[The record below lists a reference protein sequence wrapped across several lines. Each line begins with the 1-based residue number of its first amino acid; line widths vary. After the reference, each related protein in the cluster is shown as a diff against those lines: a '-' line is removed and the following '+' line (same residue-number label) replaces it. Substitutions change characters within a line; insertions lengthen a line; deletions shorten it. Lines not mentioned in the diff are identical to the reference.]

1 MFDQQLLDNSS
12 KLLNGFNCLE
22 SRNNKKCRALGN
34 TQTVAESRKWRQR
47 RRKCSISKQSVLLKV
62 PGTHSSSLG
71 QPLRWVCLINN
82 SWSIQIIRKI
92 THQFSAVCQLRMH
105 RPLQRQTCAQ
115 TCLPVK
121 KRGPRYTTKSH
132 SQQHRQHRS
141 AVRPSLR
148 WMDKQQPRG
157 SRFKPKLAQS
167 KGQPSKTPMMQC
179 TWMFFES

>member
-1 MFDQQLLDNSS
+1 MSWNTRSHTHTHSLTDDLLAMFDQQLLDNSS
-12 KLLNGFNCLE
+12 KLLNGFDCLE

-47 RRKCSISKQSVLLKV
+47 RRKCSISKQRVLLKV

-148 WMDKQQPRG
+148 WICWSQTATPR
-157 SRFKPKLAQS
+157 LQV
-167 KGQPSKTPMMQC
+167 
-179 TWMFFES
+179 